1 MRAAVVEHPNQLVI
15 KDIPKPTIKPNEV
28 LIRVECASICNATD
42 NHILEGTFDG
52 YHDFYPQVLGHEV
65 CGVICEVGADVTNL
79 QLGQRIAL
87 YTPNGAFQEYVP
99 VASDAIIAHVPD
111 NVPSDVAAI
120 CEMFHGT
127 YVGMLGPA
135 MLKGTER
142 VLIIGAGPMGLTATA
157 LASLMAKTVCVVDYF
172 PNRLEKAVEMG
183 ADFVYDHSKMSAD
196 EIIEALK
203 RDIGEIDLSCM
214 CMALDKSPQ
223 LDAFYLAQEI
233 TRPNGRMTGLN
244 VEMKLSHHNHHMNPF
259 HLNRKNIR
267 YQHFL
272 ERPEDYDDFQRGYDL
287 VAQGK
292 LPMEK
297 LITHHITLD
306 QLPWALDMTH
316 NHLDQC
322 IKIVV
327 DIAPKE

>member
-1 MRAAVVEHPNQLVI
+1 MRAAVVERPNQLVI

-183 ADFVYDHSKMSAD
+183 ADFVYDHWIIGITGHKGFPVRIDERDGLIVIIPMDSIFASSKINGGHGGGRFTPEHAD
-196 EIIEALK
+196 ESVFIREHSTIE
-203 RDIGEIDLSCM
+203 
-214 CMALDKSPQ
+214 
-223 LDAFYLAQEI
+223 
-233 TRPNGRMTGLN
+233 
-244 VEMKLSHHNHHMNPF
+244 NP
-259 HLNRKNIR
+259 
-267 YQHFL
+267 
-272 ERPEDYDDFQRGYDL
+272 G
-287 VAQGK
+287 
-292 LPMEK
+292 
-297 LITHHITLD
+297 
-306 QLPWALDMTH
+306 
-316 NHLDQC
+316 
-322 IKIVV
+322 
-327 DIAPKE
+327 DIAYWIAFCNRIVLIPPQRQFRP

>member
-1 MRAAVVEHPNQLVI
+1 MRAAVVESPNHLVI
-15 KDIPKPTIKPNEV
+15 KDIPKPVIKPNEV
-28 LIRVECASICNATD
+28 LIRVEYASICNATD

-52 YHDFYPQVLGHEV
+52 FHDFYPQVLGHEV
-65 CGVICEVGADVTNL
+65 CGVVCEVGADVTNL
-79 QLGQRIAL
+79 HLGERIAL

-99 VASDAIIAHVPD
+99 VASDAIIARVPE
-111 NVPSDVAAI
+111 NVSSEVAAI

-135 MLKGTER
+135 MLQNNER

-157 LASLMAKTVCVVDYF
+157 IAALQAKTVCVVDFY
-172 PNRLEKAVEMG
+172 PNRLEKALEMG
-183 ADFVYDHSKMSAD
+183 AGFVYDRSKMSAD
-196 EIIEALK
+196 EIIAALK
-203 RDIGEIDLSCM
+203 RDVGEIDLSCM
-214 CMALDKSPQ
+214 CIALDKSSE

-233 TRPNGRMTGLN
+233 TRQNGRMSGLN
-244 VEMKLSHHNHHMNPF
+244 VEMKLNHHNHHMNPF

-272 ERPEDYDDFQRGYDL
+272 ERLEDYDDFQRGYDL
-287 VAQGK
+287 VAEGK
-292 LPMEK
+292 LHLEK
-297 LITHHITLD
+297 LITQHITLE

-327 DIAPKE
+327 DVHTKE